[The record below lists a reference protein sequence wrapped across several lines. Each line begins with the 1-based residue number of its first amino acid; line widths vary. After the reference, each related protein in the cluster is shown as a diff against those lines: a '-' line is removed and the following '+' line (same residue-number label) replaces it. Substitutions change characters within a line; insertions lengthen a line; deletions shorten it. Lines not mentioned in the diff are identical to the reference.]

1 MKGKIFVLL
10 TMVVV
15 MLSFFSV
22 RASAVSMQVYFD
34 VGIIDPDDTQDEPQR
49 NPTIAPTVEIENY
62 TLTFITPCEGL
73 VLRLVNEDDEVEF
86 TTIISGSTL
95 VLPSYLS
102 GDYQFEIISGNYIF
116 YGNITL

>member
-22 RASAVSMQVYFD
+22 RASAVSMQVYFN

-73 VLRLVNEDDEVEF
+73 VLRLVNEDNEIEYITV
-86 TTIISGSTL
+86 ISGSTL

-102 GDYQFEIISGNYIF
+102 GNYELQIISGNYIF
-116 YGNITL
+116 YGEISL

>member
-1 MKGKIFVLL
+1 
-10 TMVVV
+10 MVVV
-15 MLSFFSV
+15 MLSFFNV
-22 RASAVSMQVYFD
+22 RAIAASVQVHFE
-34 VGIIDPDDTQDEPQR
+34 VVIIDSSDTQDEPQR
-49 NPTIAPTVEIENY
+49 NPTTAPTVEIENY

-102 GDYQFEIISGNYIF
+102 GDYQLQIIRDNYIF